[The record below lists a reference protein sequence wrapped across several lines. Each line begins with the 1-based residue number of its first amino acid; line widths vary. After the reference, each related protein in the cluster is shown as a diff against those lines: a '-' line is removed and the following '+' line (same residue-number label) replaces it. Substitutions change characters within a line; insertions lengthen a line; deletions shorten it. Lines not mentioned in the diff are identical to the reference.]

1 MKQILVFAKLIL
13 AFKKHLQ
20 IYSFLNFNLI
30 PLLLLLPLKSQKGER
45 KKFGKEFLYCARFR
59 AIWKKEKRK
68 LKMEIDTAPITRC
81 SRENQKI
88 YQEWFSFADSGL
100 SFFFFP
106 SSLWSILK
114 FLTSWQFICD
124 VFLQFQMEMAALPDP
139 MPLSFFHSQTCLAK
153 ISSRFSTHFTSYL
166 SICRDIPS
174 FFPCSSKVLYYF
186 LYFKFQ
192 GFGW

>member
-1 MKQILVFAKLIL
+1 
-13 AFKKHLQ
+13 
-20 IYSFLNFNLI
+20 
-30 PLLLLLPLKSQKGER
+30 
-45 KKFGKEFLYCARFR
+45 
-59 AIWKKEKRK
+59 
-68 LKMEIDTAPITRC
+68 MEIDTAPITRC

-100 SFFFFP
+100 SFFFP
-106 SSLWSILK
+106 SSLWNILK

-153 ISSRFSTHFTSYL
+153 ISSRCSTHFTSYL

-174 FFPCSSKVLYYF
+174 FFPFPPFFFPVAVKFFIIFFILNFRFLVDREKNYF
-186 LYFKFQ
+186 ATPNTF
-192 GFGW
+192 W